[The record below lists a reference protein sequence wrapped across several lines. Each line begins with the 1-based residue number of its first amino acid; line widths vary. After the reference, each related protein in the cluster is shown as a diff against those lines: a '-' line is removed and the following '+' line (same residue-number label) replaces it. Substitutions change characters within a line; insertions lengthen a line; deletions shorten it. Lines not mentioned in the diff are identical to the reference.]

1 MKTKNQ
7 TKSRTQQLTEYTAIG
22 SNIYATKTSTGANR
36 YRVRAYVDGVKYD
49 QTFTNKKIAMAYRS
63 ELRKMRQN

>member
-1 MKTKNQ
+1 MKTKK
-7 TKSRTQQLTEYTAIG
+7 TKKSKTPLTSYTAIG

-63 ELRKMRQN
+63 ELRKMRQS

>member
-1 MKTKNQ
+1 MKTKKT
-7 TKSRTQQLTEYTAIG
+7 TKSKTPLTSYTAIG

-63 ELRKMRQN
+63 ELKKMRQS